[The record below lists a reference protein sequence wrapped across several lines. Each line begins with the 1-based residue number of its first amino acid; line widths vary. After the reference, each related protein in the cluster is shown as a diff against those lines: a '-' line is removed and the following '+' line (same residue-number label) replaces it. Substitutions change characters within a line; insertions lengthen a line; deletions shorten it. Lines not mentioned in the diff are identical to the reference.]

1 MAHSSWSTGECE
13 HHDAFKGED
22 MSRNHPEG
30 WVGLN
35 RADTNFN
42 GSLQTTLQELAGDHP
57 WIPGATFRS
66 NPGLAQYLI
75 ECIHRWEPPRHD
87 DA

>member
-1 MAHSSWSTGECE
+1 MTG
-13 HHDAFKGED
+13 
-22 MSRNHPEG
+22 MSKDHPAG
-30 WVGLN
+30 WVGIDAP
-35 RADTNFN
+35 RPPFN

-75 ECIHRWEPPRHD
+75 ECINRWEP
-87 DA
+87 DADVNP